1 MRPSQDLCQ
10 HTPVE
15 HTDHKILRESLQT
28 MSAFIASTHDP
39 QAFREL
45 SGGYNREMV
54 KEGLVVELSE
64 GLRKV
69 RRLFLFHDVLVSA
82 KQKPTR

>member
-1 MRPSQDLCQ
+1 
-10 HTPVE
+10 
-15 HTDHKILRESLQT
+15 

-64 GLRKV
+64 GIRKV

-82 KQKPTR
+82 KQKQTRLDFGGIC

>member
-1 MRPSQDLCQ
+1 
-10 HTPVE
+10 
-15 HTDHKILRESLQT
+15 
-28 MSAFIASTHDP
+28 MSEFIASTHDP
-39 QAFREL
+39 QAFRQL

-64 GLRKV
+64 GLRKI

-82 KQKPTR
+82 KQKPTRWASFRECGDFSTWGYIM

>member
-1 MRPSQDLCQ
+1 
-10 HTPVE
+10 
-15 HTDHKILRESLQT
+15 
-28 MSAFIASTHDP
+28 MSDFIASTHDP

-82 KQKPTR
+82 KQKPTRLVLEGLACWRGWSCGGLEVSVC